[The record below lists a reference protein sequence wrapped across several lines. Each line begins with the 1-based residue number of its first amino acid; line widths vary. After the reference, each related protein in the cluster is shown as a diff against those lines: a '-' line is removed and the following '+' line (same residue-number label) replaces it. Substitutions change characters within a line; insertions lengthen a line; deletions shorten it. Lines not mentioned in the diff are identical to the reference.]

1 MKTKKQR
8 HWEVWDYGL
17 AEAATRLANERCR
30 KCGTEAWYAHSENNE
45 IAFEIS
51 KHTCY
56 GCAHLE
62 QEADKKSD
70 KDKKEFGVT
79 PQVRA
84 VHVDKESDENAQLPT
99 RADLIVE
106 LTKK

>member
-1 MKTKKQR
+1 MKTQKQR

-17 AEAATRLANERCR
+17 AEAANRLAGEKCR
-30 KCGTEAWYAHSENNE
+30 KCGTDAWHAHSENRE
-45 IAFEIS
+45 IAFEVT

-62 QEADKKSD
+62 QEEDKKSS

-84 VHVDKESDENAQLPT
+84 VHVDWENGSEDPLPG
-99 RADLIVE
+99 RADWLKEIFSH
-106 LTKK
+106 